1 MNDQIISYIAHTVG
15 VTAKQVRTALQ
26 LFAAGNTIPFIARYR
41 KEMTNRLDEV
51 QLRQIQEQYD
61 YEQTLAA
68 RKETVRQSIQEQGK
82 WTDTLA
88 SQLAQARQ
96 LQDVEDLYLPY
107 RPKKRTKA
115 SLARE
120 AGLEPLADAIW
131 QQNPHGAAPEE
142 LAQSYLTATIPT
154 TADALQGASY
164 ILAERMSE
172 LIPYR
177 KQLRHSLR
185 QKARLECSLAV
196 AAEDAGPFTTY
207 AHFSERIC
215 HIPSHRML
223 AINRGEAKKILKVT
237 CKEPTETHVAM
248 LVQSVLTG
256 PSPYA
261 SLLRDAALDSYKRL
275 IFPQMEREL
284 RNELTSAAEK
294 QGIAIFAQNL
304 RNLLLQPPFTG
315 QIILGLDPGYRTGC
329 KAAVIDETGQVL
341 AYGTYYL
348 TGSRKQQ
355 AESACSLAEMIKTY
369 AVTLIS
375 IGNGTASYETE
386 QFVSQLI
393 ADNHFSCRYI
403 ITNEAGASVY
413 SASELART
421 ELPGLDVT
429 IRGTV
434 SIARR
439 AQDPLAEAVKID
451 PKSIGVGQYQHDVNQ
466 KSLTTALNDVVESVV
481 NLVGVDLNTASP
493 ALLQHIAGLSTATA
507 ANIVA
512 YRAEHGSFQNRQ
524 DLLQVNRLGPATFTQ
539 CAGFLRIH
547 HGTEPL
553 DATAV
558 HPESY
563 ALAYRIIESYGF
575 TPADMQDPQ
584 KLQQLQQKLQLNA
597 VSSLARKLQA
607 GEPTIQDIVEELRK
621 PGRDIRS
628 EFPQPLTRQHLVTLD
643 ELRIGTVV
651 RGTIQ
656 NVVDFG
662 AFIDFGLKTPGLI
675 HRSELCNHRFR
686 HPLDIV
692 QVGDIVDAIIIS
704 VDAARGRVGLSLK
717 QVPHE

>member
-1 MNDQIISYIAHTVG
+1 MNEITASIAHTVG
-15 VTAKQVRTALQ
+15 VTAKQVQTALQ
-26 LFAAGNTIPFIARYR
+26 LFADGNTIPFIARYR

-51 QLRQIQEQYD
+51 QLRQIQEQYE
-61 YEQTLAA
+61 YEQALAA
-68 RKETVRQSIQEQGK
+68 RKDTVRQSIQEQGK
-82 WTDTLA
+82 WTAALA
-88 SQLAQARQ
+88 SQLDQARQ
-96 LQDVEDLYLPY
+96 LQDVEDLYVPY

-115 SLARE
+115 SVARE
-120 AGLEPLADAIW
+120 AGLEPLANKFW
-131 QQNPHGAAPEE
+131 QQNPHGPAPED
-142 LAQSYLTATIPT
+142 LAQAYLTAEVPT
-154 TADALQGASY
+154 VADALQGASY
-164 ILAERMSE
+164 ILAERMAE

-177 KQLRHSLR
+177 KKLRHSLR

-196 AAEDAGPFTTY
+196 AETEAGPFLTY
-207 AHFSERIC
+207 AHFSERVC
-215 HIPSHRML
+215 HIPSHRLL

-237 CKEPTETHVAM
+237 CKEPTEAHISL

-261 SLLRDAALDSYKRL
+261 QLLRDAAQDSYKRL

-284 RNELTSAAEK
+284 RNELTGAAEK

-315 QIILGLDPGYRTGC
+315 QTILGLDPGYRTGC
-329 KAAVIDETGQVL
+329 KAAVIDETGHVL
-341 AYGTYYL
+341 AYGTYHL

-355 AESACSLAEMIKTY
+355 AESACSLADMIKNN

-393 ADNHFSCRYI
+393 ADNHLSCRYI

-413 SASELART
+413 SASDLARA
-421 ELPGLDVT
+421 ELPDLDVT
-429 IRGTV
+429 IRGAV

-512 YRAEHGSFQNRQ
+512 YRTEHGSFQNRQ

-563 ALAYRIIESYGF
+563 ALAYQIIQTYGF
-575 TPADMQDPQ
+575 TPADMKDPQ
-584 KLQQLQQKLQLNA
+584 RLRQLQQKLQLNA
-597 VSSLARKLQA
+597 VPSLAQKLHA

-643 ELRIGTVV
+643 DLRIGTIV

-662 AFIDFGLKTPGLI
+662 AFMDFGLKTPGLI
-675 HRSELCNHRFR
+675 HRSELCSHRFR

-692 QVGDIVDAIIIS
+692 HVGDIVDAIIIS
-704 VDAARGRVGLSLK
+704 VDADRGRVGLSLK